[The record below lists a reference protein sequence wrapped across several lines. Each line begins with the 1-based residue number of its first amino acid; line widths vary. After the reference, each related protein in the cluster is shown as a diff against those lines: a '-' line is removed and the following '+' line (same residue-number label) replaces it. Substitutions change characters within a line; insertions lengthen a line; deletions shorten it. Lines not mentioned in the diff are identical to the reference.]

1 MRYYIMRIKYSCIYR
16 FMILTLVMVL
26 TATTARAQ
34 LVISATS
41 QLRFAAEELAA
52 HRLQHDSIRSLI
64 VYDVTEPDSLRRLC
78 MSLYKTELGQLTFGN
93 TDGVKYL
100 TIMGKTPVWHL
111 PYHSEED
118 AAPCD
123 DYYAWLDAKADTAS
137 VNAMGRNKVCIG
149 VGRIPAESYTDAHN
163 VVQKIIT
170 YDGNHRAGKW
180 KGRICLLADNDQAGD
195 ANTHMRHCE
204 ALAEILDKQHPEYF
218 VQKIYLPAYSYTPG
232 STGGTYPDAEKE
244 FQECLTQGCLVVNY
258 AGHGS
263 VNNITGEN
271 MMSNQKA
278 ERLNMPYLPLW
289 ITATCKVGWWDR
301 ERKMSMCETLLANP
315 NGGAIGTICTTRDV
329 YASSNLELNRPI
341 IDNLFNRQQDG
352 TRYRLGE
359 VLASAKNTMS
369 GTNKLRFCLL
379 GDASMTLAFPRYE
392 AAVESIN
399 GQSVT
404 PGNPVTL
411 KALQPVSITGT
422 VDAPDF
428 NGLVYVTA
436 YDAPTTLE
444 THQIEGNARDMEYTF
459 KATRNKVFVGKSTV
473 EGGRFKVEFTV
484 PKSIRTSEDT
494 AILSLYASE
503 IGLSVDNSSEAYN
516 EAIGSM
522 HNILYQAGTSED
534 QPDTVGPQVMKIYM
548 GDESFVDNDVV
559 GKTPYFF
566 AELWDE
572 SGFDVTGSVL
582 GRDMTLTITCT
593 SDSTIANRQYI
604 LNDYFT
610 TMVNQPTRGAL
621 GYLLPELPDGAY
633 NATLRVCDIYNNVSV
648 ATIRFRVDTSQ
659 KPKAICITAYPSPA
673 NGGEPIHFRVWHNR
687 PQSESTMR
695 LQIYNQMGLKVYET
709 TVNTSSAAFYQDP
722 ENESIRGY
730 SEITYTGYLVPGF
743 YIYRVYMRSGGSD
756 EVSDAKI
763 FMVNP

>member
-1 MRYYIMRIKYSCIYR
+1 MLI
-16 FMILTLVMVL
+16 TLAMVFS
-26 TATTARAQ
+26 AAIARGQ
-34 LVISATS
+34 LVISTTS
-41 QLRFAAEELAA
+41 QLRYAAEELAA

-78 MSLYKTELGQLTFGN
+78 SELYRTERGREVFGN
-93 TDGVKYL
+93 EEGIKYL
-100 TIMGKTPVWHL
+100 TIFGKTPVWHL
-111 PYHSEED
+111 PYQSEED

-123 DYYAWLDAKADTAS
+123 DFYAWLDAKADTAS
-137 VNAMGRNKVCIG
+137 VSAMGRNKVCIG
-149 VGRIPAESYTDAHN
+149 VGRIPAESYTDAHS
-163 VVQKIIT
+163 VVEKIKT
-170 YDGNHRAGKW
+170 YDNNYRAGKW

-204 ALAEILDKQHPEYF
+204 ALADILNSQHPEYF

-244 FQECLTQGCLVVNY
+244 FQDCLTQGCLVVNY

-289 ITATCKVGWWDR
+289 VTATCKVGWWDR
-301 ERKMSMCETLLANP
+301 TKKMSMCETLLANP

-329 YASSNLELNRPI
+329 YASSNLELNKPI
-341 IDNLFNRQQDG
+341 IENLFNRQADG

-359 VLASAKNTMS
+359 ALAASKNAIS
-369 GTNKLRFCLL
+369 GTNKLRYCLL
-379 GDASMTLAFPRYE
+379 GDASMTLAFPQHSVK
-392 AAVESIN
+392 VETLN
-399 GQSVT
+399 GQQIT
-404 PGNPVTL
+404 EDEPVTL
-411 KALQPVSITGT
+411 KALQPVSITGSVSNT
-422 VDAPDF
+422 DF

-436 YDAPTTLE
+436 YDAPSTLE
-444 THQIEGNARDMEYTF
+444 THQIEGNARDTEYTF
-459 KATRNKVFVGKSTV
+459 KAIRNKVFVGKSSV
-473 EGGRFKVEFTV
+473 ENGRFKVDFTV
-484 PKSIRTSEDT
+484 PKSIRTSEDQT
-494 AILSLYASE
+494 MLTLYAAE
-503 IGLSVDNSSEAYN
+503 VGLTAEVAYN
-516 EAIGSM
+516 EAIGAM
-522 HNILYQAGTSED
+522 HNILYQAGASEE
-534 QPDTVGPQVMKIYM
+534 QPDTVGPQMLKMYM
-548 GDESFVDNDVV
+548 GDESFIDNDVM

-633 NATLRVCDIYNNVSV
+633 TATLRVCDIYNNVSV

-659 KPKAICITAYPSPA
+659 KPKAIRITAYPSPV
-673 NGGEPIHFRVWHNR
+673 NSGEPVHFRIWHNR

-695 LQIYNQMGLKVYET
+695 LQLFTQEGRRIYET
-709 TVNTSSAAFYQDP
+709 TVSTSRAASYQDP
-722 ENESIRGY
+722 ENEAITGY
-730 SEITYTGYLVPGF
+730 SEITYAGYLVPGF
-743 YIYRVYMRSGGSD
+743 YIYRVYMQSGGSE

-763 FMVNP
+763 FMVSP